1 MILLMSEGCKSHS
14 DNFFNDL
21 WYEDNHIRFRQRLNG
36 KRARAD
42 LVGVTVH
49 ADRE

>member
-1 MILLMSEGCKSHS
+1 MILLMSEGCKSYS

-49 ADRE
+49 ANRE